1 MQAKIIS
8 SLEKCFPDES
18 SGQKSAL
25 EQITMLRNERYSF
38 QVCYD
43 FEELIDDKQIVY
55 FSVESP
61 LSDYIQIYKVKCI
74 PSLLPVYRKRHDAHY
89 LRTEPGLF
97 PDLLEPMGKGDRL
110 PASNILNALWLEVD
124 PQEHLDAGIYP
135 LTCVFTDTNGEKVAE
150 VSTEIEIIGA
160 SLPPQELIFT
170 QWFYTDC
177 LMQYYGVDAFDE
189 QHWQIIENFMAN
201 AKRYGMNMILT
212 PVLTPELD
220 TYVGGERPT
229 TQLVGI
235 TLENGIYSFDFS
247 NLGRWVDLC
256 DKVGIQYLEINHFF
270 TQWGAAACPKVIA
283 TVDGKEK
290 RIFGWDDIATDAPYR
305 EFLACFLPQLVE
317 KLKEWGIADHCR
329 FHIKDEPHVTF
340 RETYKAEK
348 AQVEP
353 YIPGF
358 KIMDAMSHFDYV
370 ESGVIKCPVPI
381 VDCAELDK
389 FREACKGDYWL
400 YYCCGPEDTYTNRFF
415 AQPSYRTRIL
425 GTQLYV
431 ENAQGF
437 LHWGYN
443 FYNSERSRKHINPF
457 CVTDGYEAFPS
468 GDAFIVYPGEDQKP
482 QESIRYMLMRQAMYD
497 LRAMQLL
504 ESKIGREA
512 VEAIIN
518 ENVDSKLTLANYPR
532 TNAYLPTL
540 RDKINREIEKF
551 C

>member
-1 MQAKIIS
+1 
-8 SLEKCFPDES
+8 
-18 SGQKSAL
+18 
-25 EQITMLRNERYSF
+25 
-38 QVCYD
+38 
-43 FEELIDDKQIVY
+43 
-55 FSVESP
+55 
-61 LSDYIQIYKVKCI
+61 
-74 PSLLPVYRKRHDAHY
+74 LLH
-89 LRTEPGLF
+89 
-97 PDLLEPMGKGDRL
+97 
-110 PASNILNALWLEVD
+110 
-124 PQEHLDAGIYP
+124 
-135 LTCVFTDTNGEKVAE
+135 TN
-150 VSTEIEIIGA
+150 
-160 SLPPQELIFT
+160 
-170 QWFYTDC
+170 WFHSDC
-177 LMQYYGVDAFDE
+177 LADYYHVPALSE
-189 QHWQIIENFMAN
+189 EHWQIIENF
-201 AKRYGMNMILT
+201 AKAAREMGVTMLLT
-212 PVLTPELD
+212 PLFTPPLD
-220 TYVGGERPT
+220 TEIGTYRT
-229 TQLVGI
+229 TVQLIDV
-235 TLENGIYSFDFS
+235 TVENGQYTFGFDK
-247 NLGRWVDLC
+247 LKRWVDMC
-256 DKVGIQYLEINHFF
+256 HRCGIEYFEMSHLYS
-270 TQWGAAACPKVIA
+270 QWQTNNPPQIVA
-283 TVDGKEK
+283 TVDGEYK

-518 ENVDSKLTLANYPR
+518 EDVDSKLTLANYPR